1 VKYLNLGCGSRLHP
15 DWTNVDFVSTVDG
28 VLAHDLRTGIPFADG
43 VFHIVYHSHVL
54 EHFGKTEAGKFL
66 KECFRV
72 LRPGGVLRVAVPNL
86 ETIARVYLSTLQ
98 QALEHDPNAP
108 LNYDWIMLELF
119 DQTVR
124 NASGGEAAKYLSAA
138 SLANESFILERWGQE
153 ARSLIEHARAQRSAV
168 AQSPLPGGR
177 LRRSLRSLY
186 GFLRNSSFRR
196 EIAYKLCLGRNYE
209 ALQIGRFRLS
219 GEIHQWMYDRYSL
232 NRLLKECG
240 FVEIVQRLA
249 SESYAEKWS
258 NFNLD
263 TQPDGTV
270 YKPDSLFMEALKPNT

>member
-15 DWTNVDFVSTVDG
+15 DWTNVDFVSTGDG

-54 EHFGKTEAGKFL
+54 EHFGKQGAREFL

-72 LRPGGVLRVAVPNL
+72 LRPGGVLRVVVPNL

-108 LNYDWIMLELF
+108 QNYDWIMLELF

-124 NASGGEAAKYLSAA
+124 NSSGGEAAQYLSAA
-138 SLANESFILERWGQE
+138 SLPNELFILERWGQE
-153 ARSLIEHARAQRSAV
+153 ARKLIEHARAQRSAV
-168 AQSPLPGGR
+168 AQGPPVGGR
-177 LRRSLRSLY
+177 LRRYLRSIY
-186 GFLRNSSFRR
+186 SFLRNSSVRR
-196 EIAYKLCLGRNYE
+196 EITYKLCLGRNYE

-232 NRLLKECG
+232 GRLLRECG

-249 SESYAEKWS
+249 SESYTEKWS

-263 TQPDGTV
+263 TQPDGTI